1 MAPCLCSATRGTC
14 VHMQKQGHARAS
26 RPEFSLWRDLLLL
39 LEGSPGG
46 SVGTAGGRRI
56 FWHGKAHAI
65 AVR

>member
-1 MAPCLCSATRGTC
+1 
-14 VHMQKQGHARAS
+14 MQKEGHARAS
-26 RPEFSLWRDLLLL
+26 RPEFSLWRDRLLL

-46 SVGTAGGRRI
+46 SVDTGGRGRI

>member
-1 MAPCLCSATRGTC
+1 
-14 VHMQKQGHARAS
+14 MQKEGHARAS

-46 SVGTAGGRRI
+46 SVDTGGRGRI